1 MPSRRDEINN
11 TQNVELSKKVRIFA
25 PMDKES
31 YEKQNPF
38 AGEKKPSMKRR
49 CAGHDYTERQMYMV
63 TLTTEGRRPL
73 FGVVTGR
80 SDAPAG
86 HHDAPKVELSQ
97 LGQRVVDCWHEIAVR
112 YPEITIVALQMMPD
126 HLHGILFVKRQMQK
140 PLGKVIL
147 GFKQGCNKAFRQLVP
162 SAPSV
167 PSTPSVALVPS
178 APSVPST
185 PSVALVPSASSVP
198 PTPSVAHVPS
208 APSVTSTPSVALV
221 PSVAV
226 LQQPTGLTT
235 PSQHADRNHGL
246 LFAPGYNDKLLLRQG
261 QLQRWLHYLQ
271 DNPRRLLMK
280 REHPRPLPRAAR
292 PHRGHSAVLGHR
304 QPIPTRPPA
313 KDSGTMLTPPYHAT
327 DRSRDNPTAGSRP
340 QRCRP
345 CLPQHLTWREKH
357 HARRIQRRPAT
368 HHPSGKRLH
377 RPRQARWAAHG
388 RLRPRPAPPARSM
401 GTPQRTPHH
410 HPQPMPLPQRIR
422 PHDL

>member
-1 MPSRRDEINN
+1 
-11 TQNVELSKKVRIFA
+11 
-25 PMDKES
+25 MDKES

-185 PSVALVPSASSVP
+185 PSVALVPSAPSVP

-208 APSVTSTPSVALV
+208 APSVPSTPSVALV

-280 REHPRPLPRAAR
+280 REHPDLFRVQRGLTVGTQQFSAIGNRFLLDRPLKIQVQCSRRLTTQQIEAETTRLLALARNGAVLVSPSISPGEKSIMRAAFNEGLPLIILQENGFTDLAKPGGQR
-292 PHRGHSAVLGHR
+292 MDACARGQLLLLAPWEHHNERLTITRNQCLSLNESAR
-304 QPIPTRPPA
+304 MICEQ
-313 KDSGTMLTPPYHAT
+313 
-327 DRSRDNPTAGSRP
+327 
-340 QRCRP
+340 
-345 CLPQHLTWREKH
+345 
-357 HARRIQRRPAT
+357 
-368 HHPSGKRLH
+368 
-377 RPRQARWAAHG
+377 
-388 RLRPRPAPPARSM
+388 
-401 GTPQRTPHH
+401 
-410 HPQPMPLPQRIR
+410 
-422 PHDL
+422 